1 MMLVQQALTTQSC
14 IGNRLEPGIGL
25 SHKPVV
31 ASATAGTS
39 VTDRLRALADC
50 GVTTVT
56 RSAFG
61 SRDEQTATRAVLV
74 SVLD

>member
-1 MMLVQQALTTQSC
+1 MHWEQARTW
-14 IGNRLEPGIGL
+14 NRPQPQTRRRV
-25 SHKPVV
+25 SH
-31 ASATAGTS
+31 SGTS

>member
-1 MMLVQQALTTQSC
+1 
-14 IGNRLEPGIGL
+14 
-25 SHKPVV
+25 
-31 ASATAGTS
+31 
-39 VTDRLRALADC
+39 LADC